1 MLLFSTIKYQL
12 YLLQLENYEVLRY
25 LKLLFKKGYFFSKQP
40 LRGQLVWTGKAS
52 LILSLVSLFWILTVA
67 FLLWKSSFFIALI
80 WLVFYFLALPFFYS
94 FFLTLLWPLEF
105 VVKQYLISKAKK
117 IIAKNKNL
125 KIIGI
130 AGSYG
135 KTTMK
140 NVLEAVLSAKIKVLA
155 TPKSVNTPIG
165 IAKWIIKNSKEKPDV
180 LIIEIGEHYKG
191 DVEYI
196 CKIVP
201 PDVAILTG
209 INEAHIERLK
219 NIENTISTMFEVVQ
233 NAKEKAL
240 ILLNADD
247 GNIKNNYQKYT
258 AGKNIHFYSYSNDG
272 LADIKIKERQFL
284 ANELCWQFSVDE
296 LEKIKVSFLGE
307 YILGDIIASIVVAK
321 NFSLSVEQIKKG
333 IFNIKPV
340 EHRLQPIKGQGDVL
354 VIDDSYNSNPDG
366 VEEAIKVL
374 SKFEGRRKL
383 FITPGIVE
391 TGDDT
396 AKIHEK
402 IGQNLAKVADLVIL
416 VKNSATPFIAKGLKD
431 GGFNEEKVIWF
442 ETAQKA
448 HDSLGS
454 ILKPN
459 DVILFQNDWGDQY
472 V

>member
-1 MLLFSTIKYQL
+1 
-12 YLLQLENYEVLRY
+12 LLQLENYEVSRY
-25 LKLLFKKGYFFSKQP
+25 LRLLFKKGYFFSKQP
-40 LRGQLVWTGKAS
+40 LRSQLVWTGKAS
-52 LILSLVSLFWILTVA
+52 LILFLVSLFWIVSGA
-67 FLLWKSSFFIALI
+67 FLLWESSFFVALI

-94 FFLTLLWPLEF
+94 LFLILLWPLEF
-105 VVKQYLISKAKK
+105 VVKQCLISKAKK
-117 IIAKNKNL
+117 IIAKDKDL

-140 NVLEAVLSAKIKVLA
+140 NVLESVLGVKIKVLA
-155 TPKSVNTPIG
+155 TPKSVNTPVG
-165 IAKWIIKNSKEKPDV
+165 IAKWIIKNSKENPDV

-201 PDVAILTG
+201 PNIAILTG
-209 INEAHIERLK
+209 INQAHIERLK

-233 NAKEKAL
+233 NAKENAL
-240 ILLNADD
+240 MLLNADD
-247 GNIKNNYQKYT
+247 ANIKDNYQKYT
-258 AGKNIHFYSYSNDG
+258 AGKDIYFYSYLNDG
-272 LADIKIKERQFL
+272 LGDIKIKERQFL
-284 ANELCWQFSVDE
+284 ANELCWQFSIDE
-296 LEKIKVSFLGE
+296 FLKMNVSSLGE
-307 YILGDIIASIVVAK
+307 YILGDVVACIIVAK
-321 NFSLSVEQIKKG
+321 NFGLSIEQIKKG

-354 VIDDSYNSNPDG
+354 IIDDSYNSNPDG

-374 SKFEGRRKL
+374 NKFQDKRKL

-391 TGDDT
+391 TGEDT

-402 IGQNLAKVADLVIL
+402 IGQSLAKVADLVIL
-416 VKNSATPFIAKGLKD
+416 VKNSATPFIAKGLRD
-431 GGFNEEKVIWF
+431 GGFSEEKIIWF

-448 HDSLGS
+448 HDSLGN
-454 ILKPN
+454 ILKPK

>member
-1 MLLFSTIKYQL
+1 M
-12 YLLQLENYEVLRY
+12 LQLENYEILRY
-25 LKLLFKKGYFFSKQP
+25 LKLLFKKGYFFSNQP
-40 LRGQLVWTGKAS
+40 LRSQLVWTVKAR
-52 LILSLVSLFWILTVA
+52 LILVLTNLFWILTVA
-67 FLLWKSSFFIALI
+67 FFLWKTNFFVALI
-80 WLVFYFLALPFFYS
+80 WLIFYFLALPFFYS
-94 FFLTLLWPLEF
+94 FFLILLWPLEF
-105 VVKQYLISKAKK
+105 ATKQYLISKAKK
-117 IIAKNKNL
+117 IISKDKNL

-140 NVLEAVLSAKIKVLA
+140 NVLEAVLSTKLKILA

-165 IAKWIIKNSKEKPDV
+165 IAQWIIKNNKEKPDI
-180 LIIEIGEHYKG
+180 LIVEIGEHYKG

-219 NIENTISTMFEVVQ
+219 NIENTISTMFEIVQ

-240 ILLNADD
+240 LLFNADD
-247 GNIKNNYQKYT
+247 GNIKNSYQKYAT
-258 AGKNIHFYSYSNDG
+258 GEDIHFYSYLNDG
-272 LADIKIKERQFL
+272 LADIKIKEKEFL
-284 ANELCWQFSVDE
+284 ANELCWQFSIDE
-296 LEKIKVSFLGE
+296 FEKIKVSFLGE
-307 YILGDIIASIVVAK
+307 YILGDIIASIIIAK
-321 NFSLSVEQIKKG
+321 NFSLTIEQIKQG

-366 VEEAIKVL
+366 VEEAIKIL
-374 SKFEGRRKL
+374 SKFQDRRKI

-391 TGDDT
+391 TGNNT
-396 AKIHEK
+396 AIIHEK
-402 IGQNLAKVADLVIL
+402 IGQSLAKVADVVIL
-416 VKNSATPFIAKGLKD
+416 VKNSATPFIAKGLKN
-431 GGFNEEKVIWF
+431 GGFSEEKIIWF

-448 HDSLGS
+448 HESLGS
-454 ILKPN
+454 ILKPR

-472 V
+472 I